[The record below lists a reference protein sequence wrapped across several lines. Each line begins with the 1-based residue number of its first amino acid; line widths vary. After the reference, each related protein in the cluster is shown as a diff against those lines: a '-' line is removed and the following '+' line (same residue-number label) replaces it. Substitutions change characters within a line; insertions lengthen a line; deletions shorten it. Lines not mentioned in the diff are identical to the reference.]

1 MAKTSRA
8 LLLATAL
15 VLFVPLPGTATQR
28 YGPVE
33 MSGNLQSQNLV
44 RHPDDAHF
52 QFIQNRN
59 TAHLQL
65 EYDWVLA
72 GQFSDTF
79 TITFNGRSRPT
90 IKYRRFS
97 HSIDGTRPDTNEK
110 GAVPG

>member
-8 LLLATAL
+8 LVLATSL

-44 RHPDDAHF
+44 RHSDDAHF

-65 EYDWVLA
+65 EYDWVQA
-72 GQFSDTF
+72 GKVYDKYTIPCIERSLLFIQDPGVSDT
-79 TITFNGRSRPT
+79 S
-90 IKYRRFS
+90 Y
-97 HSIDGTRPDTNEK
+97 D
-110 GAVPG
+110 